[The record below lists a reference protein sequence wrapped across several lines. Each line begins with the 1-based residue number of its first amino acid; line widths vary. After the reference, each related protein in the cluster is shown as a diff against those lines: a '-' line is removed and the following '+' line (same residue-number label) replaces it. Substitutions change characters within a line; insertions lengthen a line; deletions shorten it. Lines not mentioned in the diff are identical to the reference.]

1 MEEITEYAC
10 AHLTTDREFDLD
22 FELAFE
28 LAVAVQVVKP
38 SQPDLLIIVR
48 SCGVRSCGAA
58 IAPSSRSGS
67 KYCNN
72 NDIDKTAC
80 PASCVLVS
88 AWRRCYLYSTPVCVE
103 RVAPPALPSSL
114 RGHLVTPTVSSG
126 SRLGPIPIEAG
137 RPVSE

>member
-22 FELAFE
+22 FEL
-28 LAVAVQVVKP
+28 VQVVKP
-38 SQPDLLIIVR
+38 SQPDLLII
-48 SCGVRSCGAA
+48 VRSCGAA

-80 PASCVLVS
+80 PASCVLVC
-88 AWRRCYLYSTPVCVE
+88 AWRRCYLYST
-103 RVAPPALPSSL
+103 
-114 RGHLVTPTVSSG
+114 LVHAW
-126 SRLGPIPIEAG
+126 IE
-137 RPVSE
+137 